1 LGFPLRSSGGVEE
14 HSQCIEAGLA
24 KAGRALGREN
34 VGMSN
39 RKPGA
44 IPGHRK
50 PKVSWAMNI
59 IPGLV
64 GPKVRLKSVADG
76 QLVNIPAP
84 YLICYSKTQFM
95 TSGKLLDFCFD

>member
-1 LGFPLRSSGGVEE
+1 MWRAVEE

-24 KAGRALGREN
+24 RAGGALGREN

-39 RKPGA
+39 RNPGA

-84 YLICYSKTQFM
+84 CLVCCSKT
-95 TSGKLLDFCFD
+95 